1 MKKLSYMLLILTV
14 FLLVA
19 CGQNTPTDLNFTL
32 KYGVGA
38 KNIINTYDS
47 SYQKDL
53 IAEGIE
59 ETELRFTD
67 EEIQQIY
74 NKMKTINILD
84 YPSDYKPHYSDNPK
98 PDEDR
103 TVEPHYTYILD
114 MNIDGVT
121 KNIVWVDSNYSETTE
136 AKDLRDL
143 FIYIDEVIRNKEE
156 YKKLPEAVGGY
167 E

>member
-1 MKKLSYMLLILTV
+1 
-14 FLLVA
+14 
-19 CGQNTPTDLNFTL
+19 
-32 KYGVGA
+32 
-38 KNIINTYDS
+38 
-47 SYQKDL
+47 
-53 IAEGIE
+53 
-59 ETELRFTD
+59 
-67 EEIQQIY
+67 
-74 NKMKTINILD
+74 MKTINILD